1 MGYLIIDIYTCL
13 RLVVVNG
20 KEILEKRVCWCKM
33 QISTDCTR
41 HSVQYFLTRM
51 KANTPLPSVRSY
63 AEKYSVSPNTI
74 VCAFRLLKNNGVIY
88 SNRTNNYCVSEKI
101 EQIRIMIADKLICNL
116 ITDMEHLGYSHKE
129 FLQIFN
135 DYLDTVEAGDIMG
148 KY

>member
-1 MGYLIIDIYTCL
+1 MEKKFLKNEFASVKCKYRLIAQDIQF
-13 RLVVVNG
+13 N
-20 KEILEKRVCWCKM
+20 I
-33 QISTDCTR
+33 
-41 HSVQYFLTRM
+41 FLTRM

-148 KY
+148 KC